1 VAVSLSSVPR
11 VLAHVAAARDV
22 AFGAY
27 FLPPRGA
34 AAGALLDAARRG
46 AHVALTLQSDPYR
59 NPFGARGNAAVARE
73 LRAAGAQ
80 VRLLPSG
87 EAPFHL
93 KAAVCDGVA
102 YLDDRNW
109 TKRGPEIVLAD
120 DDPHDVALVRD
131 ALAGRSGN
139 ALAGHAANALAGH
152 PSNALAG
159 RACGDPSPHAAIE
172 AGLALRKDEALRREL
187 ELVESAGGQPVVVE
201 TERVATSP
209 LTRALQRRALAG
221 EPTTLIVGR
230 ERHHSRTETH
240 ALADLQRDGVDVRSG
255 GANEKLALAG
265 DTAWIGSVNATGVS
279 GRNAGQLD
287 WGTLTRDP
295 AIVGAVRASLER
307 DAR

>member
-1 VAVSLSSVPR
+1 MAVSLSSVPR

-27 FLPPRGA
+27 FLSPRGA

-59 NPFGARGNAAVARE
+59 NPFGARGNAEVARE
-73 LRAAGAQ
+73 LRAAGGE

-131 ALAGRSGN
+131 ALAG
-139 ALAGHAANALAGH
+139 HAR
-152 PSNALAG
+152 NALAG
-159 RACGDPSPHAAIE
+159 RAGDTPAPAERPADE
-172 AGLALRKDEALRREL
+172 TALALRKDEALRREL
-187 ELVESAGGQPVVVE
+187 ALVESAGTQPVLVE

-230 ERHHSRTETH
+230 ERHHSRTEAH
-240 ALADLQRDGVDVRSG
+240 ALAELRRDGVDVRSG

-279 GRNAGQLD
+279 GRNAGQLE

-295 AIVGAVRASLER
+295 AIVGAVRTSLER